1 VSARG
6 IEANPE
12 KIQAIL
18 TMGKPAKLH
27 DVQKL
32 VGRIS
37 TLSRFVAR
45 LGEKALPFYA
55 LMKKSDDKF
64 EWTEEADTTF
74 AQLKKCSPHRRCWS
88 DVTSQKLE
96 CEKKLIKLL

>member
-6 IEANPE
+6 IEANLE

-18 TMGKPAKLH
+18 TMGKPTKLH

-32 VGRIS
+32 AGRIVA
-37 TLSRFVAR
+37 LSRFVAR
-45 LGEKALPFYA
+45 LGKKALAFYA

-64 EWTEEADTTF
+64 EWTE
-74 AQLKKCSPHRRCWS
+74 
-88 DVTSQKLE
+88 
-96 CEKKLIKLL
+96 